1 MIEVIYNEET
11 ARAKENAEI
20 VKLPKNV
27 RQIGE
32 IKSRQKIYM
41 EDYVYTFLKKIARN
55 PHGDETAAILY
66 GSCHWTE
73 QGVYLFIRSALQIR
87 DLELSPE
94 HIRLDDKVWSQVYED
109 GKKYFPEQE
118 IVGWFASFPGFSMQ
132 INEEI
137 RKTHLNHF
145 GGNDKVLFLMEP
157 GEMEEAFYAYENNQM
172 VRILGH
178 YIYYEK
184 NEPMQTYMIDMS
196 ENKSIEET
204 EGLGDRAVAD
214 FRKTVNE
221 KKQEVPVEKEK
232 NKIARTRWLAG
243 ACSAAAMLIVGVGYL
258 NQYREATDLTK
269 VQNREVLTTE
279 TVHKEMADQPLISSA
294 QLENGNTSLMKEQAG
309 MEEETSVLEKETDEE
324 NTEKEQIVE
333 REQNKDSE
341 IEEGE
346 ERFQNDTELFEDSST
361 LDTEQGGESEESGL
375 HTGANTTRKSTTK
388 EETSAAVAGKT
399 ISYTIQKGDTLTS
412 ICQERYGTIQ
422 RIEEICRL
430 NGISSEDLIFAG
442 QKLLLPEQ

>member
-55 PHGDETAAILY
+55 SHGDETAAILY

-87 DLELSPE
+87 NLELSPE

-184 NEPMQTYMIDMS
+184 NDPMQNYMIDMS
-196 ENKSIEET
+196 DNKSIEET
-204 EGLGDRAVAD
+204 EGVGD
-214 FRKTVNE
+214 
-221 KKQEVPVEKEK
+221 
-232 NKIARTRWLAG
+232 
-243 ACSAAAMLIVGVGYL
+243 
-258 NQYREATDLTK
+258 
-269 VQNREVLTTE
+269 
-279 TVHKEMADQPLISSA
+279 
-294 QLENGNTSLMKEQAG
+294 
-309 MEEETSVLEKETDEE
+309 
-324 NTEKEQIVE
+324 
-333 REQNKDSE
+333 
-341 IEEGE
+341 
-346 ERFQNDTELFEDSST
+346 
-361 LDTEQGGESEESGL
+361 
-375 HTGANTTRKSTTK
+375 
-388 EETSAAVAGKT
+388 
-399 ISYTIQKGDTLTS
+399 
-412 ICQERYGTIQ
+412 
-422 RIEEICRL
+422 
-430 NGISSEDLIFAG
+430 
-442 QKLLLPEQ
+442 

>member
-55 PHGDETAAILY
+55 SHGDETAAILY

-73 QGVYLFIRSALQIR
+73 QGVYLFIRSALQICN
-87 DLELSPE
+87 LELSPE

-184 NEPMQTYMIDMS
+184 NDPMQNYMIDMS
-196 ENKSIEET
+196 DNKSIEET
-204 EGLGDRAVAD
+204 EGVGDRAVAD

-221 KKQEVPVEKEK
+221 KKKEVPVEKEK
-232 NKIARTRWLAG
+232 NKISRTRWIAG

-258 NQYREATDLTK
+258 NQYREVTDLAE

-279 TVHKEMADQPLISSA
+279 TVHEEVVNQPLISSA
-294 QLENGNTSLMKEQAG
+294 QMENGNASLMQEQDG
-309 MEEETSVLEKETDEE
+309 MEDESFSVQKETNEEESTEEKVLEQEQTE
-324 NTEKEQIVE
+324 NTKAG
-333 REQNKDSE
+333 NSKKDN
-341 IEEGE
+341 I
-346 ERFQNDTELFEDSST
+346 QKDNTKIKDTENRT
-361 LDTEQGGESEESGL
+361 DTDFSE
-375 HTGANTTRKSTTK
+375 KVTK
-388 EETSAAVAGKT
+388 DETSAVVAGKT

-442 QKLLLPEQ
+442 QELLLPEQ